1 VLIGAAFSVQEVE
14 ALPAEDH
21 DVALG
26 HDPDRARLALA
37 FAISIERRMRLLF
50 LGDLVGRSGRTAVWN
65 RLPGL
70 IRDYKLDFVIVNGEN
85 AAGGFGITEDIF
97 LETLNAGA
105 DVVTTGNH
113 VWDQREALVYA
124 DRHDRFLR
132 PANYPAGTPG
142 RGSNLYIA
150 RNGARV
156 LVANIM
162 GRVFMHPDLDDPFA
176 AGEAILAACPLGEVA
191 DAVVFDFHAEA
202 TSEKLCFATFR
213 RRAGELRGGNA
224 HACAHR
230 RRTDPEWRHGLS
242 SSDSGMCG
250 DYDSSIG
257 MDKEEPVNRFLSPR
271 SRRAGSRWLR
281 DLQPICGVAVE
292 ISDRTGLA
300 ERIAPLRIG
309 PRLPRHTRSSGA
321 SSGRSHAGSGA
332 PMRISISRLAS
343 AVSRS
348 ADELAERLAPDQHG
362 RVKASMST
370 AGGTSTRK
378 PSKVLMSPM
387 R

>member
-1 VLIGAAFSVQEVE
+1 
-14 ALPAEDH
+14 
-21 DVALG
+21 
-26 HDPDRARLALA
+26 
-37 FAISIERRMRLLF
+37 MRLLF

-70 IRDYKLDFVIVNGEN
+70 IRDYGLDFVIVNGEN
-85 AAGGFGITEDIF
+85 AAGGFGITEEIF

-124 DRHDRFLR
+124 DRQDRFLR

-202 TSEKLCFATFR
+202 TSEKLCFAHFVDG
-213 RRAGELRGGNA
+213 RASFVVGTHTHVPTADAQILNGGTA
-224 HACAHR
+224 Y
-230 RRTDPEWRHGLS
+230 LS
-242 SSDSGMCG
+242 DAGMCG

-257 MDKEEPVNRFLSPR
+257 MDKEEPVNRFVSKIPKGR
-271 SRRAGSRWLR
+271 FEAASGPAT
-281 DLQPICGVAVE
+281 ICGVAVE

-300 ERIAPLRIG
+300 EKIAPLRIG
-309 PRLPRHTRSSGA
+309 PRL
-321 SSGRSHAGSGA
+321 
-332 PMRISISRLAS
+332 
-343 AVSRS
+343 
-348 ADELAERLAPDQHG
+348 AEAFPDFW
-362 RVKASMST
+362 S
-370 AGGTSTRK
+370 
-378 PSKVLMSPM
+378 
-387 R
+387 